1 MISFRIGILATC
13 LSATAC
19 MDTGP
24 RRITLGDIE
33 SLNPPLGEGSLWPGL
48 STHGDKVVLSW
59 QEQESDDGDAWSVK
73 TAILDEAGWGPA
85 HTVARSTE
93 ERELFVNW
101 EDFASVEILESDLL
115 VAHWL
120 VRGPDRGY
128 DYGTRIARSTDGGST
143 WTEAWTPHTDGTR
156 TEHGFVSKFP
166 LETGGIGLVW
176 LDARNSVDMGGKK
189 GTPGAMALW
198 YRFLD
203 GDGVPGSESLLDE
216 RVCDCCQ
223 TDAAISAS
231 GPVVVYRDR
240 SEGEVR
246 DIFITRLV
254 DGQWTEGTPVHR
266 DGWVIPA
273 CPVNG
278 PAVAAREDELAV
290 VWFTGVG
297 NERKAQVA
305 FSSDGGVHF
314 GEPIRVDDGTAL
326 GRVDVLWL
334 DNGSALVMWVER
346 RPRVAE
352 ILVRQV
358 WPDGRIEEEMFVTN
372 ISAARDSG
380 FPQMVQDGRGRVVF
394 AWTETGNGRRVR
406 VARTSEALR

>member
-1 MISFRIGILATC
+1 MISFRIGILVTC
-13 LSATAC
+13 LSAMAC
-19 MDTGP
+19 LDTGP
-24 RRITLGDIE
+24 RGITLGE
-33 SLNPPLGEGSLWPGL
+33 LEPLSPPLGEGSLWPGL
-48 STHGDKVVLSW
+48 STQGDKVVLSW
-59 QEQESDDGDAWSVK
+59 QESDGGDAWSVK
-73 TAILDEAGWGPA
+73 TAIIDEAGWGPA

-93 ERELFVNW
+93 ERGFFVNW
-101 EDFASVEILESDLL
+101 SDFASVEILGSDLL

-120 VRGPDRGY
+120 VRGPDGGY
-128 DYGTRIARSTDGGST
+128 DYGIRVARSTDGGLM
-143 WTEAWTPHTDGTR
+143 WTEPWSPHTDRTR
-156 TEHGFVSKFP
+156 TVHGFVSKFP
-166 LETGGIGLVW
+166 LDDGGIGLVW

-189 GTPGAMALW
+189 GIPGAMALR
-198 YRFLD
+198 YRSLD
-203 GDGVPGSESLLDE
+203 RDGVPGSELLLDE

-223 TDAAISAS
+223 TDVAVSAS

-246 DIFITRLV
+246 DIYVTRLV
-254 DGQWTEGTPVHR
+254 DGQWTEGTPVYR
-266 DGWVIPA
+266 DGWVIAA

-278 PAVAAREDELAV
+278 PAVAARGDELAV
-290 VWFTGVG
+290 AWFTGAG

-314 GEPIRVDDGTAL
+314 GEPIRVDDGTSL

-334 DNGSALVMWVER
+334 ENGSALVMWVER

-358 WPDGRIEEEMFVTN
+358 WPDGKIGEEMFVTTT
-372 ISAARDSG
+372 SAGRDSG

-394 AWTETGNGRRVR
+394 AWTDTGNGPHVR
-406 VARTSEALR
+406 VARTSEAPR

>member
-1 MISFRIGILATC
+1 MISFRIGILVTC

-19 MDTGP
+19 VDTGP
-24 RRITLGDIE
+24 REITLGE
-33 SLNPPLGEGSLWPGL
+33 LEPLNPPLGEGSLWPGL
-48 STHGDKVVLSW
+48 STEGDKVVLSW
-59 QEQESDDGDAWSVK
+59 QERDAANSWSDK
-73 TAILDEAGWGPA
+73 TAILDESGWAPARTVA
-85 HTVARSTE
+85 HTTE
-93 ERELFVNW
+93 ETEFFVNW
-101 EDFASVEILESDLL
+101 ADFASVDFLEADLL

-120 VRGPDRGY
+120 PRGPDGGY
-128 DYGTRIARSTDGGST
+128 DYGVRVARSKDGGRT
-143 WTEAWTPHTDGTR
+143 WTKPWTPHTDETR

-166 LETGGIGLVW
+166 LENGGIGLVW
-176 LDARNSVDMGGKK
+176 LDGRNSVDRDGKT
-189 GTPGAMALW
+189 GIPGAMALR
-198 YRFLD
+198 YRALD
-203 GDGVPGSESLLDE
+203 REGVPGSEVLLDE

-223 TDAAISAS
+223 TDVAISAS

-246 DIFITRLV
+246 DIYITRLV
-254 DGQWTEGTPVHR
+254 DGQWTDGAPVHR

-290 VWFTGVG
+290 AWFTGAG
-297 NERKAQVA
+297 NERTTQVA

-314 GEPIRVDDGTAL
+314 GEPIRVDDGISL

-334 DNGSALVMWVER
+334 GSGSALVMWLGR

-358 WPDGRIEEEMFVTN
+358 WPDGRIGEDLLVTTT
-372 ISAARDSG
+372 SAARDSG
-380 FPQMVQDGRGRVVF
+380 FPQMILDGMGRVVF
-394 AWTETGNGRRVR
+394 AWTEAGNGGRVR
-406 VARTSEALR
+406 VARTNEALQ

>member
-1 MISFRIGILATC
+1 MISFRIGILAIC

-19 MDTGP
+19 LDTGP
-24 RRITLGDIE
+24 RGITLGE
-33 SLNPPLGEGSLWPGL
+33 LEPLKPPLGEGSLWPGL
-48 STHGDKVVLSW
+48 STQGDKVVLSW
-59 QEQESDDGDAWSVK
+59 QENDGGDIWSVK
-73 TAILDEAGWGPA
+73 TAIIDEAGWGPA
-85 HTVARSTE
+85 HTVAHSTE
-93 ERELFVNW
+93 ESGFFINW
-101 EDFASVEILESDLL
+101 ADFASVEILESDLL

-120 VRGPDRGY
+120 VRGPDGGY
-128 DYGTRIARSTDGGST
+128 DYGIRVARSTDGGLM
-143 WTEAWTPHTDGTR
+143 WTEPWTPHMDGTR

-166 LETGGIGLVW
+166 LDGGGIGLVW
-176 LDARNSVDMGGKK
+176 LDARDSVDRGGEK
-189 GTPGAMALW
+189 GTPGAMALR

-203 GDGVPGSESLLDE
+203 RYGVPGLESLLDE

-246 DIFITRLV
+246 DIYVTRLV

-278 PAVAAREDELAV
+278 PAVAARQDELAV
-290 VWFTGVG
+290 AWFTGVG

-305 FSSDGGVHF
+305 FSSDNGVHF
-314 GEPIRVDDGTAL
+314 GDPIRVDDGTAL

-334 DNGSALVMWVER
+334 ENGSALVMWVER

-358 WPDGRIEEEMFVTN
+358 WPDGRIEEEMLVTTT
-372 ISAARDSG
+372 SAGRDGG

-394 AWTETGNGRRVR
+394 AWTETGNGRHVR
-406 VARTSEALR
+406 VARTSEALQ

>member
-1 MISFRIGILATC
+1 MISFRIAILATC

-19 MDTGP
+19 VDMGP
-24 RRITLGDIE
+24 RGITLGEIE
-33 SLNPPLGEGSLWPGL
+33 SLSPPLGEGSLWPGL
-48 STHGDKVVLSW
+48 STQGDKVVLSW
-59 QEQESDDGDAWSVK
+59 QESDGGDTWSVK
-73 TAILDEAGWGPA
+73 TAIIDDAGWGPA
-85 HTVARSTE
+85 HTVASSTE
-93 ERELFVNW
+93 ARGLFVNW
-101 EDFASVEILESDLL
+101 ADFAGVEILEADVL

-128 DYGTRIARSTDGGST
+128 DYAIRVARSTDGGLT
-143 WTEAWTPHTDGTR
+143 WTDPWTPHTDETR
-156 TEHGFVSKFP
+156 TEHGFVSKFT
-166 LETGGIGLVW
+166 LDDGGIGLVW
-176 LDARNSVDMGGKK
+176 LDARNSVDTDGKK
-189 GTPGAMALW
+189 GIPGAMGLR
-198 YRFLD
+198 YRPLD
-203 GDGVPGSESLLDE
+203 RDGVPGSEALLDE

-223 TDAAISAS
+223 TDVAVSAS

-246 DIFITRLV
+246 DIYVTRLV
-254 DGQWTEGTPVHR
+254 DGQWTEGTPVYR

-273 CPVNG
+273 CPING
-278 PAVAAREDELAV
+278 PAVAAREDELV
-290 VWFTGVG
+290 VAWFTGVG
-297 NERKAQVA
+297 NQRKTQVA

-314 GEPIRVDDGTAL
+314 GEPIRVDDGTSL

-334 DNGSALVMWVER
+334 ESGSALVMWVER

-358 WPDGRIEEEMFVTN
+358 WPDGRTGEELLVTT

-380 FPQMVQDGRGRVVF
+380 FPQMIRDGMGRVVF

-406 VARTSEALR
+406 VARTKEALR